1 MNHKPNFIMAAI
13 EDYRRAQASG
23 DRELATAAANGKKKT
38 DSEIVKALRP
48 VSLEPEREA
57 DYEKFFYPEKRNY
70 LTPVLESLS
79 DVTSNINLFFY
90 FMREVVN
97 MGNHISSL
105 EPDVANQY
113 VNDLLD
119 HTFGKKKEAAKVK
132 NSVVGYL
139 RAIRSSKDTFHN
151 IYRSERY
158 TDGVDIVMS
167 GTGNDSHSPDSETF
181 LGSGDIS
188 LRNNFAQNGKGGD
201 YTPVGIARRNK
212 WQSPVAIKVIQAATE
227 INQFL
232 FGTSAVSTRSQHKGL
247 SINTKFS
254 GIQQIFE
261 AATGFR
267 LKTELVTDLFND
279 SDLAEQFLQVECMK
293 FPSAAALSAE
303 RDIRY
308 EHERNRSFSRYGMPP
323 SDAQGSSPL
332 GDSANA
338 MVKVALEGDSH
349 VAPEAEVLNV
359 VMRSTIRFTLEKDIA
374 SFISQSEDRP
384 NLSRVNTWFTVYVG
398 QFLQAKPQ
406 RAAPRKGRAEITNAQ
421 TMQYR
426 DIPRYTMSASTLKK
440 LSDIR
445 AANGFV
451 VDKTKGN
458 PEGLYVSPT
467 GAMSTRPNVDEFKKS
482 TLAEEHE
489 RLSEEMLEI
498 LGRNDIPYAAFLEKP
513 EIVQWP
519 HIDPNDLGRLIE
531 VHKRLQDFNGVL
543 LGFDWDFG
551 VAIYGGATPGVTH
564 TTQENGSVTP
574 DALSIADYLGY
585 NLARDGEQPLVRNF
599 ANTMYMMARDTASAA
614 RAAAESQR
622 MYGSGEDPAQFIHSD
637 IVQHGI
643 LLLYVQLAYVENKA
657 PKIDEICKK
666 AMAVLGYT
674 KLPDDRNTHDFSP
687 LYSEYLNN
695 DGSLKRNFN
704 GVAIRRLITALM
716 SDTMRQ
722 AKGGPGTLL
731 WNETAMSLKGTSGQS
746 PTSPEVAEELENHPN
761 YFNSSSSPAAHFGRL
776 YGYLGGQI
784 FKQVIDAINAI
795 PVGDYMDFTAGEA
808 EDVDFGEN
816 PLSYNKSNMYADVKR
831 IPNTAIMKNILP
843 YTLMLG
849 KYAPNHETIFAQA
862 DEYVE
867 SIRPT
872 EGFSEEDIRV
882 PGLVDDPNNPR
893 AVFPHQRDTQ
903 AYLRKET
910 PPPFAI
916 LALEPGGGKTGQG
929 VIDMTCMAVDMQQ
942 LGEQVRPLVICPNG
956 LVGTWC
962 ADIKYFLGASWN
974 AFPITADVMERW
986 GPDMLAQH
994 ALNAPPNTI
1003 FITSMT
1009 FIQGRNNK
1017 LCIGNA
1023 RLNVSENME
1032 FIRRLNCSYVAIDE
1046 SHNLKNFG
1054 KARHEAVKTLTTSTQ
1069 VKWLRLL
1076 TGTIMPDRAKDIEGQ
1091 IALYSPLIFRAG
1103 EIANI
1108 RTEDNN
1114 AEAVDVEVNG
1124 IKIATYTPLNAKR
1137 AVDKLSRYAAFI
1149 VKKRKDWAWML
1160 PAPIERF
1167 IPVHMVGD
1175 VSETDPEEYELQKLH
1190 QELYETVLIQTT
1202 EAIEAL
1208 LAQQAKALA
1217 DSEKKG
1223 EEGEE
1228 DNDPYGDGAPAGLL
1242 EQNLARFERLITA
1255 PQHDDSFNDVF
1266 KGKGANFKS
1275 RKAKRV
1281 AQLAYEHFHTQKWNR
1296 NGSYIGNDGPRPL
1309 QEYDLVEYEGKLWV
1323 ATKYDMERPEFV
1335 QLPKSTVGIP
1345 PPENPDYWKEEPR
1358 GKLIII
1364 TRYNNTATA
1373 IYDALLPEQKAVAVK
1388 FTGDE
1393 KSNKL
1398 KAFNAFK
1405 TDPSVQILIANEQ
1418 GMSEGH
1424 NLQMASRMIRVES
1437 PWGPGAL
1444 NQTSARIFRPD
1455 PKGALGG
1462 KMARDVIYLDWVLAD
1477 NTMEVPKLARVI
1489 SKQFSIQRFTESDN
1503 PRYADVFRGHHVPS
1517 DKEEPLLSLGVE
1529 MLKSIS
1535 GLSDDPFIGMVHAY
1549 RAMNRVENQEF
1560 KEMRQTQE
1568 ARMLE
1573 IVPIANIEGAKEME
1587 FKPFVGNQDIPDPR
1601 NWQPTTVETIL
1612 RDPDEAKAFRDLV
1625 GKPVVTEFGTGR
1637 IVKFNMKNS
1646 KNGAAAEP
1654 SSCKIRLKNPP
1665 LGVPELITV
1674 PFNLTYVATGSIS
1687 PEDLAKYFDVQM
1699 AYTQADIRKAE
1710 REAEEIERQR
1720 VEQEEKEAQ
1729 EKKIAERKSRD
1740 TARIVKKERAAGEK
1754 RAENEKVGK
1763 PLNDG
1768 VYRVEDASA
1777 IPIMVPTGKKAVV
1790 SEENPNVAAIVAD
1803 NSEVHVSPAYYH
1815 GFATLEA
1822 EFDETVVNLKKLGF
1836 QNMGPYAFVEV
1847 SNKKKFH
1854 ALYDW
1859 LDTEFDLSDKTV
1871 KMIEG
1876 INRAFEPGMKNTHKL
1891 WYKME
1896 LAPLT
1901 ELPSFFNT
1909 RKRVV
1914 ENRREVRVF
1923 PVFMENHVLLCIDLR
1938 TNPAILKWVGKAI
1951 PGTGSKLKKSDGHW
1965 FYFGKG
1971 KTDLR
1976 DMIAN
1981 IGRNGYTV
1989 VNKKEALKALTEI
2002 NFKVKKS

>member
-1 MNHKPNFIMAAI
+1 MNHKPNLIGDAI
-13 EDYRRAQASG
+13 ADYRRSQQRG
-23 DRELATAAANGKKKT
+23 ELGIAAAKDKEE
-38 DSEIVKALRP
+38 SAIVKALRP
-48 VSLEPEREA
+48 VNLEPDREA
-57 DYEKFFYPEKRNY
+57 AYENFFYPSKRNY
-70 LTPVLESLS
+70 LTPVLESLA
-79 DVTSNINLFFY
+79 DVTSNINLFFF
-90 FMREVVN
+90 FMRTVVN
-97 MGNHISSL
+97 MGNYISGL
-105 EPDVANQY
+105 DEEAANQY

-119 HTFGKKKEAAKVK
+119 QAFGKKKEAAKVK

-158 TDGVDIVMS
+158 ADGVDVVLN
-167 GTGNDSHSPDSETF
+167 GTGTDNNNPDDEIF
-181 LGSGDIS
+181 IGSGDIS
-188 LRNNFAQNGKGGD
+188 LKNNFAPNGQGGEW
-201 YTPVGIARRNK
+201 TNVGTTRRNK
-212 WQSPVAIKVIQAATE
+212 WQSPVAIKVIQAAKE

-232 FGTSAVSTRSQHKGL
+232 FGTSAVSSRTQHKGL

-254 GIQQIFE
+254 GVQAIFE
-261 AATGFR
+261 AATGFH
-267 LKTELVTDLFND
+267 LKTQLVTDLFND
-279 SDLAEQFLQVECMK
+279 SDLAEQFVQIECLKM
-293 FPSAAALSAE
+293 
-303 RDIRY
+303 
-308 EHERNRSFSRYGMPP
+308 P
-323 SDAQGSSPL
+323 SDAAIRAEGNAREEHKYNTSGEST
-332 GDSANA
+332 DANA
-338 MVKVALEGDSH
+338 LVERVLSGNSD
-349 VAPEAEVLNV
+349 VAPEAEALNV
-359 VMRSTIRFTLEKDIA
+359 VLRTTIRFTLEKDIA

-406 RAAPRKGRAEITNAQ
+406 KAAPRKNRTEISNAQ
-421 TMQYR
+421 QMQYD

-451 VDKTKGN
+451 VEKTKGN
-458 PEGLYVSPT
+458 PEGLYVAPS
-467 GAMSTRPNVDEFKKS
+467 GAMSTRPDVEAFKKS
-482 TLAEEHE
+482 TLADEHE
-489 RLSEEMLEI
+489 QLSEEMLEI
-498 LGRNDIPYAAFLEKP
+498 LGRNDIPYAAYLEKP
-513 EIVQWP
+513 SPEKWP
-519 HIDPNDLGRLIE
+519 HVDRADVERLSEINN
-531 VHKRLQDFNGVL
+531 RLKDFNGVL
-543 LGFDWDFG
+543 LGYDWDFG
-551 VAIYGGATPGVTH
+551 VAIYGGSTPGATY
-564 TTQENGSVTP
+564 TSQENGSVTP

-585 NLARDGEQPLVRNF
+585 NLARSGEQPMVRNF

-614 RAAAESQR
+614 KAATESQR
-622 MYGSGEDPAQFIHSD
+622 MFGSGESAAQFANTD
-637 IVQHGI
+637 IVQQGI
-643 LLLYVQLAYVENKA
+643 LPLYVQLAYAEKKV
-657 PKIDEICKK
+657 PKLEEICQSAMK
-666 AMAVLGYT
+666 ALGYT
-674 KLPDDRNTHDFSP
+674 KLPEMREQHD
-687 LYSEYLNN
+687 YSSTYHDYMNA
-695 DGSLKRNFN
+695 DGSPKRAYNP
-704 GVAIRRLITALM
+704 VAIRRLVSELLGSAMI
-716 SDTMRQ
+716 Q
-722 AKGGPGTLL
+722 AKGGPGTVL

-746 PTSPEVAEELENHPN
+746 PTSYEVEEELENHPN
-761 YFNSSSSPAAHFGRL
+761 YFNSSTSPAADFGRL
-776 YGYLGGQI
+776 YNYFGGQV
-784 FKQVIDAINAI
+784 FKQIIDAINSI
-795 PVGDYMDFTAGEA
+795 PVGDYMDYTGGHAKDVEFGINPNSYTPNQMSTAE
-808 EDVDFGEN
+808 VKK
-816 PLSYNKSNMYADVKR
+816 LS
-831 IPNTAIMKNILP
+831 NTAIMKHVLP

-849 KYAPNHETIFAQA
+849 KYAPNSETLFAQA
-862 DEYVE
+862 DEYIE

-872 EGFSEEDIRV
+872 DGFSEEEIRV
-882 PGLVDDPNNPR
+882 PGLVVDPNNPR

-903 AYLRKET
+903 AYLRKEV

-929 VIDMTCMAVDMQQ
+929 VIDMTCMAADM
-942 LGEQVRPLVICPNG
+942 LETGERVRPLVICPNG
-956 LVGTWC
+956 LVATWC

-974 AFPITADVMERW
+974 AFPITADVMKRW
-986 GPDMLAQH
+986 GPDRLAQF
-994 ALNAPPNTI
+994 ALSAPPNTI

-1032 FIRRLNCSYVAIDE
+1032 FIRRLNCNYVAIDE

-1054 KARHEAVKTLTTSTQ
+1054 KARHEAVKTLTTSTT

-1108 RTEDNN
+1108 KTEDND
-1114 AEAVDVEVNG
+1114 AEQVDVVDVHG
-1124 IKIATYTPLNAKR
+1124 VKISTYTPLNAKR
-1137 AVDKLSRYAAFI
+1137 AVDKLSHYAAFI
-1149 VKKRKDWAWML
+1149 VKKRKEWAWML
-1160 PAPIERF
+1160 PAPIETF
-1167 IPVHMVGD
+1167 IPVDMVGD
-1175 VSETDPEEYELQKLH
+1175 PESTEASELEMQKLH
-1190 QELYETVLIQTT
+1190 QELYETVLIQTLD
-1202 EAIEAL
+1202 AIEEL
-1208 LAQQAKALA
+1208 LKQQAKALA
-1217 DSEKKG
+1217 DG
-1223 EEGEE
+1223 EGG
-1228 DNDPYGDGAPAGLL
+1228 DDDTDPLGDGAPSGLL

-1255 PQHDDSFNDVF
+1255 PQYDPSFNDVF
-1266 KGKGANFKS
+1266 KGKGKNFKS

-1281 AQLAYEHFHTQKWNR
+1281 AQRAYAHFHTQEWNR
-1296 NGSYIGNDGPRPL
+1296 NGQYLSDNGPRPL
-1309 QEYDLVEYEGKLWV
+1309 QEYDLVSYEGKLYV

-1335 QLPKSTVGIP
+1335 QLPKSTIGVP
-1345 PPENPDYWKEEPR
+1345 PPENPEYWKEEPP

-1364 TRYNNTATA
+1364 TRYNNTASA
-1373 IYDALLPEQKAVAVK
+1373 IFDALQPEQKAMAVK

-1393 KSNKL
+1393 KGDKQ

-1405 TDPSVQILIANEQ
+1405 TDPAVQILIANEQ

-1455 PKGALGG
+1455 PKGALNG

-1503 PRYADVFRGHHVPS
+1503 PKYAEVFRTHHVPS
-1517 DKEEPLLSLGVE
+1517 DKEEPLLSLGVD

-1535 GLSDDPFIGMVHAY
+1535 GLRDEPFGEMVQAY
-1549 RAMNRVENQEF
+1549 AAMNRVENQEF

-1601 NWQPTTVETIL
+1601 GWSPTTVETLL
-1612 RDPDEAKAFRDLV
+1612 RDPETAKDFDSLV
-1625 GKPVVTEFGTGR
+1625 GSPVVTEFGTGK
-1637 IVKFNMKNS
+1637 IVRFNMK
-1646 KNGAAAEP
+1646 KGVTPPEP

-1665 LGVPELITV
+1665 IGVDEVLTV
-1674 PFNLTYVATGSIS
+1674 PLNLSFIATGNIS
-1687 PEDLAKYFDVQM
+1687 PADMAKYFDVPM
-1699 AYTQADIRKAE
+1699 EYTQADIRKAA
-1710 REAEEIERQR
+1710 REAEETERQR
-1720 VEQEEKEAQ
+1720 EEQEAKEAK
-1729 EKKIAERKSRD
+1729 EAEIAKRKSREVV
-1740 TARIVKKERAAGEK
+1740 RIIKKERADGEK
-1754 RAENEKVGK
+1754 RAENEKKGK

-1768 VYRVEDASA
+1768 VYRVEDSA
-1777 IPIMVPTGKKAVV
+1777 APIPMSIPAGKKAVI
-1790 SEENPNVAAIVAD
+1790 SEERPNVAAIVSAD
-1803 NSEVHVSPAYYH
+1803 NEVRVYPAYYH

-1822 EFDETVVNLKKLGF
+1822 EFDEAEVNLKKLGF

-1859 LDTEFDLSDKTV
+1859 LDSEFDLSDKTV

-1876 INRAFEPGMKNTHKL
+1876 INAAFEPGMKNTHKL

-1896 LAPLT
+1896 LAPMSQ
-1901 ELPSFFNT
+1901 LPSFFNT

-1923 PVFMENHVLLCIDLR
+1923 PVFMENHVLMCIDIR
-1938 TNPAILKWVGKAI
+1938 TNPAIQKWIGKAI
-1951 PGTGSKLKKSDGHW
+1951 PGTGAKLKKADGHW

-1976 DMIAN
+1976 EMIAN
-1981 IGRNGYTV
+1981 ISRNGYNI
-1989 VNKKEALKALTEI
+1989 VNKKEALKELTEI
-2002 NFKVKKS
+2002 KFKVKKS